1 MEPPPA
7 PIECTA
13 SIGSR
18 NGRPA
23 SMRVS
28 VISAAPS
35 TTRHTSVVVPPMS
48 KVSARGNAISRANC
62 TQADTPAAGPD
73 IAMVIG
79 RARAAASG
87 TIAPAEWNTC
97 SPGPNGSCRSNSS
110 R

>member
-1 MEPPPA
+1 
-7 PIECTA
+7 
-13 SIGSR
+13 
-18 NGRPA
+18 
-23 SMRVS
+23 MRVS

-35 TTRHTSVVVPPMS
+35 TTRQTSVVVPPMS
-48 KVSARGNAISRANC
+48 KVSARANPLSRASC

-87 TIAPAEWNTC
+87 TMAPAEWNTC
-97 SPGPNGSCRSNSS
+97 SPGPSGSRCSSSN